1 MPLTSLISKRSS
13 VIVAH
18 QLPYFEVPEQ
28 TPIRMAD
35 THLLAYALVEYLENS
50 SRQSPIPRRMV
61 QRELTVSDGKRL
73 SARLKN
79 LVEQGWLVQHKS
91 QLIGRSATY
100 EPGHL
105 LTNNPSLEKAWLE
118 FASSVHGVHGLL
130 KDLRHR
136 PARAHGHLNVNGL
149 LILAALSNATIPL
162 RVKELEIYFQSLMAP
177 KTVKSYLKKLV
188 SKGLIIKESVQIM
201 VNRYLTGDRNFLH
214 NDCLLHPGD
223 PSDDTFI
230 TVAILLNSEFE
241 GGEFIIQNKK
251 VEQTVGYGYYHRSN
265 IMHEITEITK
275 GTRYS
280 LLAFI
285 KGNEI
290 INPKTLI

>member
-79 LVEQGWLVQHKS
+79 LAEQGWLVQHKS

-188 SKGLIIKESVQIM
+188 SKGLIIKESKGYSLV
-201 VNRYLTGDRNFLH
+201 
-214 NDCLLHPGD
+214 
-223 PSDDTFI
+223 SDFETQ
-230 TVAILLNSEFE
+230 LNSYETIETTCAQRKQRITTTTHSETRIFHQQ
-241 GGEFIIQNKK
+241 QNPDGILS
-251 VEQTVGYGYYHRSN
+251 ERS
-265 IMHEITEITK
+265 K
-275 GTRYS
+275 GTWRWCFTDTS
-280 LLAFI
+280 NATMFS
-285 KGNEI
+285 
-290 INPKTLI
+290 

>member
-1 MPLTSLISKRSS
+1 
-13 VIVAH
+13 
-18 QLPYFEVPEQ
+18 
-28 TPIRMAD
+28 
-35 THLLAYALVEYLENS
+35 
-50 SRQSPIPRRMV
+50 MV
-61 QRELTVSDGKRL
+61 QVFTQEECDKIIEH
-73 SARLKN
+73 AD
-79 LVEQGWLVQHKS
+79 
-91 QLIGRSATY
+91 LIGWEMGMCRGNT
-100 EPGHL
+100 P
-105 LTNNPSLEKAWLE
+105 
-118 FASSVHGVHGLL
+118 
-130 KDLRHR
+130 
-136 PARAHGHLNVNGL
+136 
-149 LILAALSNATIPL
+149 
-162 RVKELEIYFQSLMAP
+162 KENDKSMGFKVSWVTLPWIY
-177 KTVKSYLKKLV
+177 KGIHSYLKNEA
-188 SKGLIIKESVQIM
+188 GLIIKEGVKIL

-251 VEQTVGYGYYHRSN
+251 VEQIVGYGYHHRSN